1 MRVTLM
7 MIAALP
13 LHALVVPSCRSH
25 MQTTPFHRHTHAVPI
40 AAAPLASRSSPMR
53 MVDEEDASDWG
64 SKVFTAQNAAPW
76 LVFIAVLVFEGF
88 ALLARL
94 APGAMPPALQQLIP
108 LVLGEQYAP
117 PS

>member
-1 MRVTLM
+1 MVPGSGLGRRRIRGV
-7 MIAALP
+7 AASFAAGVGRTARTAAANVPRGLDMLQDVLP
-13 LHALVVPSCRSH
+13 AIIHIVLGLDFYPNTVDRLVVPL
-25 MQTTPFHRHTHAVPI
+25 F
-40 AAAPLASRSSPMR
+40 L
-53 MVDEEDASDWG
+53 
-64 SKVFTAQNAAPW
+64 
-76 LVFIAVLVFEGF
+76 VLVFEGF